1 MASSTQFARTYV
13 PWIEE
18 WARMKLSGT
27 QMRVLLL
34 LISRME
40 PDGNGG
46 WVAWYPRD
54 EMAEL
59 LGLSEVTVRNT
70 LTSLKEKGA
79 IKTLRAAHRGW
90 CQRYQIM
97 PKIKVHPY
105 SKPNQEKGSAT
116 EVRKGLPEQCQRVTS
131 TADPLRKARY
141 GASASLSQPSAEE
154 EERRRRYAERIAGIV

>member
-1 MASSTQFARTYV
+1 
-13 PWIEE
+13 
-18 WARMKLSGT
+18 MKLSGT

-59 LGLSEVTVRNT
+59 LGLSERTIHDVMID
-70 LTSLKEKGA
+70 LKAKGA
-79 IKTLRAAHRGW
+79 IKTYKSSHRGL

-97 PKIKVHPY
+97 PDVKVSAYRHP
-105 SKPNQEKGSAT
+105 KEEKGVPT
-116 EVRKGLPEQCQRVTS
+116 ERQKGCPENVQRGRS
-131 TADPLRKARY
+131 TGTPLRKARY